1 MLNFSKFV
9 LYYFCKKIEIMTV
22 KELIEKLKS
31 CPQDYEV
38 TFESG
43 DGYGCAY
50 DAYVDDININDKNE
64 QIKLI
69 EL

>member
-1 MLNFSKFV
+1 
-9 LYYFCKKIEIMTV
+9 MTV

-43 DGYGCAY
+43 DAYGSAY
-50 DAYVDDININDKNE
+50 DAYVDDINVNKNKE
-64 QIKLI
+64 QVKLI

>member
-1 MLNFSKFV
+1 
-9 LYYFCKKIEIMTV
+9 MTV
-22 KELIEKLKS
+22 NELIEKLKK

-43 DGYGCAY
+43 DAYGSAY
-50 DAYVDDININDKNE
+50 DAYVDDININKNKE
-64 QIKLI
+64 RVKLI

>member
-1 MLNFSKFV
+1 MS
-9 LYYFCKKIEIMTV
+9 V

-43 DGYGCAY
+43 DAYGSAY
-50 DAYVDDININDKNE
+50 DAYVDDIIINKNKE
-64 QIKLI
+64 QI
-69 EL
+69 ELVEL

>member
-1 MLNFSKFV
+1 
-9 LYYFCKKIEIMTV
+9 MTV
-22 KELIEKLKS
+22 KELIEKLKK

-43 DGYGCAY
+43 DAYGSAY
-50 DAYVDDININDKNE
+50 DTYVDDINVNKNKE
-64 QIKLI
+64 QVELI

>member
-1 MLNFSKFV
+1 
-9 LYYFCKKIEIMTV
+9 MTV
-22 KELIEKLKS
+22 KELIEKLKK

-43 DGYGCAY
+43 DAYGSTY
-50 DAYVDDININDKNE
+50 DAYVDDINVNKNKE
-64 QIKLI
+64 QVKLI

>member
-1 MLNFSKFV
+1 
-9 LYYFCKKIEIMTV
+9 MTV

-31 CPQDYEV
+31 YPQDYEV

-43 DGYGCAY
+43 DAYGSAY
-50 DAYVDDININDKNE
+50 DAYVDDIIINDKMKQVE
-64 QIKLI
+64 LI